1 MANLKYILSQ
11 LWVNYLKFMDKLAI
25 GGVAEHFNTPWHL
38 GIEGG
43 NFRSEGIDLQWKT
56 YHGGTGAMTE
66 AMKSGELDVCIAL
79 TEGMIS
85 AMLKGN
91 PSRIISTYVVS
102 PLIWG
107 VHTGADSALRY
118 YADIF
123 DKKYAISRFGSGSH
137 LMPIVD
143 ASHRGLKI
151 NHEQFVK
158 VGNLDGALESLAEN
172 ESQVF
177 YWEKYTTHP
186 YVKKGLLRS
195 LGDYVA
201 PWPSFVIAA
210 TEDTLRHKER
220 ALSRMLKTIYFLN
233 RHLMHAKNAT
243 DLVGQYYKNDPDQL
257 EQWFYSTEWA
267 THDELSEKL
276 LDNVVHTLV
285 KAGIQEGGRAYK
297 LSDLCYRVGH

>member
-1 MANLKYILSQ
+1 
-11 LWVNYLKFMDKLAI
+11 MDKLRI

-43 NFRSEGIDLQWKT
+43 NFHSEGIDLQWKT

-66 AMKSGELDVCIAL
+66 AMNSGELDVCIAL

-85 AMLKGN
+85 SILKGN

-107 VHTGADSALRY
+107 VHTGAGSSLQY
-118 YADIF
+118 YTDIF
-123 DKKYAISRFGSGSH
+123 KQKYAISRLGSGSH

-143 ASHRGLKI
+143 ASHRGLRLSQD
-151 NHEQFVK
+151 QFVK
-158 VGNLDGALESLAEN
+158 VGNLDGALDSLSKN

-177 YWEKYTTHP
+177 YWEKYTTNP

-210 TEDTLRHKER
+210 TEDTLRHNER

-233 RHLMHAKNAT
+233 RHLMHAKNAIE
-243 DLVGQYYKNDPDQL
+243 LVGQYYKNDPSQL

-276 LDNVVHTLV
+276 LDNVIHSLI
-285 KAGIQEGGRAYK
+285 KAGIHKGGKDYK